1 MGPWISKTRAAPANT
16 PAEQKS
22 LLRSE
27 EPNNVVIDMS
37 SSPIDNDPG
46 TLRRRRHSE
55 PAWPA
60 SLGAHKDNLFVP
72 KNIVKPAGEQAATA
86 KKQRK

>member
-1 MGPWISKTRAAPANT
+1 
-16 PAEQKS
+16 
-22 LLRSE
+22 
-27 EPNNVVIDMS
+27 MS